1 MSFWCRFH
9 GEDLHR
15 LQTWNLVRSLGW
27 HHVHASPAECR
38 ATPHTLQCLGP
49 DSSGR
54 TCRKGFYSD
63 LRRLLPSTPA
73 AYKVMII
80 GDFNARV
87 GRDSEA
93 WKGVLGR
100 HGVGNCKDNGR
111 LPLEFC
117 SERQITITNTIFQQR
132 AGLKTTWMHP
142 RSKHWYLLDYILV
155 RRCDLKDVLSRMM
168 PSAECHTDH
177 RLVRCKLN
185 LQFKLK
191 PKKSGP
197 KGKKLNASDLRSAE
211 VKANFQYYCPLP
223 WGSVG
228 SIEHRHPGNSCRRL
242 WTRQKEEQGLVWW
255 KRQRNSTTAGKEE
268 VSSSGPPGSAV
279 LSRKKSLLPARL
291 QRSAVQAQRDPE
303 RVVEPPG
310 TGNSTVWR
318 HWRLWGIL
326 WSLENSIGPHPPDPE
341 SPAELRWLGAPHRQ
355 GVNPLP
361 LVWASPDPLHCKPQH
376 PGLSDST
383 HSAATNQTR
392 IRRTPNPR
400 GNG

>member
-38 ATPHTLQCLGP
+38 ATPHTLQCLCP

-63 LRRLLPSTPA
+63 LRRLLQSTPA

-100 HGVGNCKDNGR
+100 HGVGNCNDNGR

-117 SERQITITNTIFQQR
+117 SERQITITNTVFQQR
-132 AGLKTTWMHP
+132 AGVKTTWMHP

-197 KGKKLNASDLRSAE
+197 RGKNSMPATSAQLKWKLI
-211 VKANFQYYCPLP
+211 F
-223 WGSVG
+223 
-228 SIEHRHPGNSCRRL
+228 
-242 WTRQKEEQGLVWW
+242 
-255 KRQRNSTTAGKEE
+255 STTVPFPEALWDQLKTAILETTVDVFGHAKKKNKDWFDENDKKIQQLLAKKRSVHQAHLAQPSCPVKKASFRRACSVLQCKLRE
-268 VSSSGPPGSAV
+268 IQNEWWNHLARGIQLFADTGDYGGSYEA
-279 LSRKKSLLPARL
+279 SK
-291 QRSAVQAQRDPE
+291 
-303 RVVEPPG
+303 
-310 TGNSTVWR
+310 TV
-318 HWRLWGIL
+318 
-326 WSLENSIGPHPPDPE
+326 
-341 SPAELRWLGAPHRQ
+341 
-355 GVNPLP
+355 
-361 LVWASPDPLHCKPQH
+361 
-376 PGLSDST
+376 
-383 HSAATNQTR
+383 
-392 IRRTPNPR
+392 
-400 GNG
+400 